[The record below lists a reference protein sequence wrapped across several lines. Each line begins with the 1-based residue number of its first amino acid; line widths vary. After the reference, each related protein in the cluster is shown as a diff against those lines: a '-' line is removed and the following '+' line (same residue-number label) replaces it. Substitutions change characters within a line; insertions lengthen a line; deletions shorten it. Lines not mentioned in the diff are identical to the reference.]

1 MTTPATM
8 TMPPPTTAAATPII
22 LHQFD
27 VALLLDKIIG
37 FDGALILDKII
48 GLDRAVLVS
57 G

>member
-8 TMPPPTTAAATPII
+8 TTPPPTTATATPII
-22 LHQFD
+22 LHEFD

-37 FDGALILDKII
+37 LDRALILDKII
-48 GLDRAVLVS
+48 GLDRAALVS

>member
-8 TMPPPTTAAATPII
+8 TTPPPTTATATPII

-27 VALLLDKIIG
+27 VAVLLDKIIG
-37 FDGALILDKII
+37 FDRALIFDKII
-48 GLDRAVLVS
+48 GLDWAVLVS